1 MEYAYQKTKNFER
14 LSFLYLITG
23 NLEKL
28 EKMLKIAEMRNDIMG
43 RFHNALYLGDVQ
55 ERVRIL
61 EESNHLPLAFATAKV
76 HGLTEAADDLEAKLL
91 GENKSV
97 PALPEEDRS
106 VLLMPPRPILQEN
119 NWPLLVVT
127 KGLFEGAFVEPV
139 GAADVEDDEVA
150 AGAWGTEM
158 EIVEPEEGLN
168 GEPVIV
174 VDEEDRGEHNLE
186 LDFLFVVWVY
196 INVQDI
202 GNFSLIFL
210 FIFQV
215 MMRKEAGKWRTW
227 KFQLM
232 RMFQRWYTRQLS
244 LLLLLSA
251 FRNVKTGSRILLW
264 QENMQLLVLS
274 IQL

>member
-1 MEYAYQKTKNFER
+1 VEYAYQKTKNFER

-61 EESNHLPLAFATAKV
+61 EESNHLPLAYATAKV
-76 HGLTEAADDLEAKLL
+76 HGLTEAAEDLEAKLL

-97 PALPEEDRS
+97 PSLPEEGKS

-127 KGLFEGAFVEPV
+127 KGLFEGAFAETV
-139 GAADVEDDEVA
+139 GSADMEEDDEA
-150 AGAWGTEM
+150 AGAWGAEM

-168 GEPVIV
+168 GDSVIV
-174 VDEEDRGEHNLE
+174 VDEEDRGEHFLNLAY
-186 LDFLFVVWVY
+186 LFVVWVY
-196 INVQDI
+196 ISV
-202 GNFSLIFL
+202 
-210 FIFQV
+210 
-215 MMRKEAGKWRTW
+215 
-227 KFQLM
+227 
-232 RMFQRWYTRQLS
+232 
-244 LLLLLSA
+244 
-251 FRNVKTGSRILLW
+251 
-264 QENMQLLVLS
+264 
-274 IQL
+274 

>member
-1 MEYAYQKTKNFER
+1 VEYAYQKTKNFER

-61 EESNHLPLAFATAKV
+61 EESNHLPLAYATAKV
-76 HGLTEAADDLEAKLL
+76 HGLTEAAEDLEAKLL

-97 PALPEEDRS
+97 PSLPEEGKS

-127 KGLFEGAFVEPV
+127 KGLFEGAFAETV
-139 GAADVEDDEVA
+139 GSADMEEDDEA
-150 AGAWGTEM
+150 AGAWGAEM

-168 GEPVIV
+168 GDSVIV
-174 VDEEDRGEHNLE
+174 VDEEDRGEHFLNLA
-186 LDFLFVVWVY
+186 FLFVVWVY
-196 INVQDI
+196 ISV
-202 GNFSLIFL
+202 
-210 FIFQV
+210 
-215 MMRKEAGKWRTW
+215 
-227 KFQLM
+227 
-232 RMFQRWYTRQLS
+232 
-244 LLLLLSA
+244 
-251 FRNVKTGSRILLW
+251 
-264 QENMQLLVLS
+264 
-274 IQL
+274 

>member
-61 EESNHLPLAFATAKV
+61 EESNHLPLAYATAKV
-76 HGLTEAADDLEAKLL
+76 HGLTEAAEDLKAKLV

-97 PALPEEDRS
+97 PSLPKEDKS

-127 KGLFEGAFVEPV
+127 KGLFEGAFAETV
-139 GAADVEDDEVA
+139 GAVDMEDDEA
-150 AGAWGTEM
+150 AGAWGAEM

-168 GEPVIV
+168 GEAVIV
-174 VDEEDRGEHNLE
+174 VDEEDRGEHHLE
-186 LDFLFVVWVY
+186 LDSLCCVGLHRFLLTIVVS
-196 INVQDI
+196 
-202 GNFSLIFL
+202 FIFL
-210 FIFQV
+210 CVVQV
-215 MMRKEAGKWRTW
+215 TMRKEVGKWRIW
-227 KFQLM
+227 RYQLTHTF
-232 RMFQRWYTRQLS
+232 RRWHTRLRS

-251 FRNVKTGSRILLW
+251 FLRVKAGFRTLLW
-264 QENMQLLVLS
+264 QENTQLLVPS